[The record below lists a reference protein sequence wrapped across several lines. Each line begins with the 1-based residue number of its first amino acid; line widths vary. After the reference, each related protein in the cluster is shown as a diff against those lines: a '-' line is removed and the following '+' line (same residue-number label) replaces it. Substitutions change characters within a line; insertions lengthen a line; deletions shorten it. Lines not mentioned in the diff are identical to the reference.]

1 MEKCKFID
9 GNERILRHTN
19 WHVEDYEFYTEGI
32 LSWKC
37 FTFNF
42 HKIDD
47 HTTFLYFNI
56 YGMQKEVLSQMICML
71 FNFLN
76 DKVGVTV
83 SSEASANTITFSLL
97 LCKTCE
103 EIFDEVSALEI
114 MEYYESSITIDD
126 FYIWMIATFPPN

>member
-1 MEKCKFID
+1 MEKCKFIN

-47 HTTFLYFNI
+47 DTKKKAEDAIEDLKKALEGDEI
-56 YGMQKEVLSQMICML
+56 
-71 FNFLN
+71 
-76 DKVGVTV
+76 
-83 SSEASANTITFSLL
+83 
-97 LCKTCE
+97 E
-103 EIFDEVSALEI
+103 EIKTKKEPNGNSETEEV
-114 MEYYESSITIDD
+114 
-126 FYIWMIATFPPN
+126 NK